1 MRGGQEAVKWRN
13 VRRYGE
19 AVGESER
26 GSWGRIKESDCG
38 FGEREELRR
47 E

>member
-19 AVGESER
+19 AVGESEGGGWKR
-26 GSWGRIKESDCG
+26 MKECDSG
-38 FGEREELRR
+38 FGEERERS
-47 E
+47 